1 MLSKELRAASQIV
14 ALVGLIFSLLMFIP
28 WLAAL
33 GIGWRG
39 GEPFLWSGL
48 TSGFGCILILLAT
61 RGETPRI
68 SARFGIIVV
77 NFLWWTIPLICAL
90 PFMLALPDL
99 STADAIFEATSGLT
113 TTGATIL
120 SDLVNQSRPILLWR
134 AIMQW
139 IGGLGI
145 LSLGLIL
152 LPFLRVGG
160 MQLFRMESSDRAEK
174 PLPRLIEISKSI
186 ILIYLGLSG
195 VCTLAYL
202 AAGVAPFDS
211 IAHAMTTVATGGFST
226 HDESLGYYQD
236 SKVLWVAIVFMF
248 LGGLPFSFFIAL
260 FFTRSLPKPDPQ
272 IYFFIVLILIAS
284 FIVIAVDLKLTE
296 FSFFKLSQYIFN
308 VVAII
313 TTTGYASGDF
323 MSYSGVGPVLF
334 FFLIF
339 IGGCAGSTS
348 GGIKIYRFVILAQ
361 LIRSSLNELIYSR
374 GVFLIRYGRQVV
386 DQAVFRSA
394 IIMITTF
401 LSFLAIFTIILGAMG
416 LDFITALSGAASAL
430 ANVGPGIGDV
440 IGPTGNYSSLDDPEK
455 RVLTIAMIL
464 GRLELLVVMALFLP
478 ILWRD

>member
-14 ALVGLIFSLLMFIP
+14 ALVGLIFSLLMFVP

-284 FIVIAVDLKLTE
+284 LIVIAVDLKLTE

>member
-77 NFLWWTIPLICAL
+77 NFLWWTIPLICAR

-120 SDLVNQSRPILLWR
+120 SDLVNQPRPILLWR

-211 IAHAMTTVATGGFST
+211 IAHAMTTVATGGFSS
-226 HDESLGYYQD
+226 HDESLGYYQA
-236 SKVLWVAIVFMF
+236 SKVVWV
-248 LGGLPFSFFIAL
+248 
-260 FFTRSLPKPDPQ
+260 
-272 IYFFIVLILIAS
+272 
-284 FIVIAVDLKLTE
+284 
-296 FSFFKLSQYIFN
+296 
-308 VVAII
+308 
-313 TTTGYASGDF
+313 
-323 MSYSGVGPVLF
+323 
-334 FFLIF
+334 
-339 IGGCAGSTS
+339 
-348 GGIKIYRFVILAQ
+348 
-361 LIRSSLNELIYSR
+361 
-374 GVFLIRYGRQVV
+374 
-386 DQAVFRSA
+386 
-394 IIMITTF
+394 
-401 LSFLAIFTIILGAMG
+401 
-416 LDFITALSGAASAL
+416 
-430 ANVGPGIGDV
+430 
-440 IGPTGNYSSLDDPEK
+440 
-455 RVLTIAMIL
+455 
-464 GRLELLVVMALFLP
+464 
-478 ILWRD
+478 

>member
-120 SDLVNQSRPILLWR
+120 SDLVNQPRPILLWR

-361 LIRSSLNELIYSR
+361 LIRSSLYELIYSR

-416 LDFITALSGAASAL
+416 LDFITALSGSASAL

-455 RVLTIAMIL
+455 RVLIIAMIL

>member
-120 SDLVNQSRPILLWR
+120 SDLVNQPRPILLWR

-152 LPFLRVGG
+152 LPFLRSVK
-160 MQLFRMESSDRAEK
+160 QS
-174 PLPRLIEISKSI
+174 
-186 ILIYLGLSG
+186 ILI
-195 VCTLAYL
+195 
-202 AAGVAPFDS
+202 F
-211 IAHAMTTVATGGFST
+211 
-226 HDESLGYYQD
+226 
-236 SKVLWVAIVFMF
+236 W
-248 LGGLPFSFFIAL
+248 
-260 FFTRSLPKPDPQ
+260 
-272 IYFFIVLILIAS
+272 
-284 FIVIAVDLKLTE
+284 
-296 FSFFKLSQYIFN
+296 
-308 VVAII
+308 
-313 TTTGYASGDF
+313 
-323 MSYSGVGPVLF
+323 
-334 FFLIF
+334 
-339 IGGCAGSTS
+339 
-348 GGIKIYRFVILAQ
+348 
-361 LIRSSLNELIYSR
+361 
-374 GVFLIRYGRQVV
+374 
-386 DQAVFRSA
+386 
-394 IIMITTF
+394 
-401 LSFLAIFTIILGAMG
+401 
-416 LDFITALSGAASAL
+416 
-430 ANVGPGIGDV
+430 
-440 IGPTGNYSSLDDPEK
+440 
-455 RVLTIAMIL
+455 
-464 GRLELLVVMALFLP
+464 
-478 ILWRD
+478 